1 MKRRIFES
9 LIYRYQQNKATKAER
24 MLVDRWYE
32 TLDREEIPESVIDE
46 VQLWTKIQQQ
56 IENTTPQK
64 SSIRKMVYWIGSV
77 AATLLF
83 CLGILFWENQTT
95 LDTVKQE
102 VNEIP
107 GYRIFETGVAQRK
120 KVLLADGSTIILNAR
135 SKIKLDTVSYDRK
148 DRVVELLAGE
158 AFFEVKK
165 DSTKAFIVNI
175 QQVQTKVLGTS
186 FTVKNYR
193 ESDEISVS
201 VFTGKVQVAADNKSL
216 GTLERGG
223 QIRYTKNNH
232 SIKQETFDLTIR
244 NSWIEGKIYLKQSSF
259 AELALAVKNI
269 YNVDLKAGDDQ
280 IARQRYSMP
289 ISKQLSWSATLESIK
304 AVHHNKSR
312 KEGSTV
318 HIY

>member
-9 LIYRYQQNKATKAER
+9 LMYRYQQSKATKAER
-24 MLVDRWYE
+24 RLIDHWYE
-32 TLDREEIPESVIDE
+32 ALDQEEIPKGEINE
-46 VQLWTKIQQQ
+46 VQLWNRIQQQ
-56 IENTTPQK
+56 IGRTSPKK
-64 SSIRKMVYWIGSV
+64 SSIRKMIYWSGAV
-77 AATLLF
+77 AAALLL
-83 CLGILFWENQTT
+83 CIGILF
-95 LDTVKQE
+95 LGKQPDLISVRKE
-102 VNEIP
+102 ANLKP

-120 KVLLADGSTIILNAR
+120 KVLLADGSTVILNAR

-148 DRVVELLAGE
+148 NRIVELLAGE

-165 DSTKAFIVNI
+165 DSTKAFIVQA
-175 QQVQTKVLGTS
+175 QQLQTMVLGTS
-186 FTVKNYR
+186 FTVKNYA
-193 ESDEISVS
+193 ELNEVSVS
-201 VFTGKVQVAADNKSL
+201 VFTGKVKVATDNNPL
-216 GTLERGG
+216 AILVRGE
-223 QIRYTKNNH
+223 QLRYTTNNH
-232 SIKQETFDLTIR
+232 STSQETFDLTRR

-269 YNVDLKAGDDQ
+269 YNVNLKAGSDQ

-304 AVHHNKSR
+304 AIHHNNSR

>member
-1 MKRRIFES
+1 VKRRIFES

-32 TLDREEIPESVIDE
+32 TLDREEIPERVIDE

-83 CLGILFWENQTT
+83 CLGILFWENQTA

-102 VNEIP
+102 VNVKP

-135 SKIKLDTVSYDRK
+135 SKVKLDTVSYDRK

-165 DSTKAFIVNI
+165 DSTKAFIVNT

-244 NSWIEGKIYLKQSSF
+244 NM
-259 AELALAVKNI
+259 